1 LSNPIEKVK
10 KALLLTLP
18 LIIFLTQ
25 TVAIATE
32 ATEIHTPDF
41 PNYLDMLYDYK
52 PGTQL
57 NYTEYLQLL
66 KEFFNSI
73 NEGRDLEDVMSDPN
87 LSKLQSLM
95 REGGDLDNARKLDAL
110 MNYSTLNLDELI
122 QGIRD
127 DELRSLIQE
136 AALTGNVS
144 NSLLNLINEMYSSG
158 KISFDDYVRALYA
171 LRNISSDAESRKQ
184 IDSLLLRVLGNSLI
198 NSSLNVLGGSESLTQ
213 LTDQE
218 LMRDAVNS
226 MLQFLSREPETNADF
241 IKGLEDLLK
250 SSQTSPS
257 IPSLKLPSAGL
268 ALPPLT
274 SLSIDLGT
282 ALPFIVLALA
292 LTISLVIFLKQ
303 DKISSALARL
313 TPRGSRPFYGLGNI
327 ESRIIRTYWNS
338 VELLRKK
345 VQRSP
350 SDTHREYYERVSRT
364 LPEVDS
370 VFRNITFAYEKV
382 RWGALD
388 EGALAD
394 EVDSNYVRLKDLVG
408 KS

>member
-73 NEGRDLEDVMSDPN
+73 NKGRDLEDIMSDPN

-110 MNYSTLNLDELI
+110 MSYSTLNLDELI

-198 NSSLNVLGGSESLTQ
+198 NSSLNVLSGPGSLTQ

-218 LMRDAVNS
+218 LVRDAVNS

-241 IKGLEDLLK
+241 MKGLEDLLK

-257 IPSLKLPSAGL
+257 IPSLKIPSAGL

-303 DKISSALARL
+303 DKISSALARI
-313 TPRGSRPFYGLGNI
+313 TPRISRPSYRLNI
-327 ESRIIRTYWNS
+327 DSRVIKTYWNS

-394 EVDSNYVRLKDLVG
+394 EVDSNYVRLKDLVS

>member
-25 TVAIATE
+25 TVAIVTE

-110 MNYSTLNLDELI
+110 MNYSTLSSDELI

-144 NSLLNLINEMYSSG
+144 NSLLNLIYEMYSSG

-218 LMRDAVNS
+218 LVKDAVNS
-226 MLQFLSREPETNADF
+226 MLQFLSREPEANADF

-257 IPSLKLPSAGL
+257 IPSLKIPSAGL

-282 ALPFIVLALA
+282 ALPFIVLTLA

-303 DKISSALARL
+303 DKISSALARI
-313 TPRGSRPFYGLGNI
+313 TPRISRPSYRLNI
-327 ESRIIRTYWNS
+327 DSRVIKTYWNS

-364 LPEVDS
+364 LPEADS

-394 EVDSNYVRLKDLVG
+394 EVDSNYVRLKDLVS

>member
-1 LSNPIEKVK
+1 LSNPLKNVEKV
-10 KALLLTLP
+10 LLLMLP
-18 LIIFLTQ
+18 LIILLTQ
-25 TVAIATE
+25 TIATAAE

-41 PNYLDMLYDYK
+41 PNYLDILYDHE

-66 KEFFNSI
+66 KELFNSI
-73 NEGRDLEDVMSDPN
+73 NEGGNLEDIIGDPN

-95 REGGDLDNARKLDAL
+95 REGGDLDNAHKLEAL
-110 MNYSTLNLDELI
+110 TSYGALSVDELI

-136 AALTGNVS
+136 AASTGNVS
-144 NSLLNLINEMYSSG
+144 NYLLTLINEMYSSG

-171 LRNISSDAESRKQ
+171 LRNLSSDAESRKQ
-184 IDSLLLRVLGNSLI
+184 IDSLLLRILGNSLI
-198 NSSLNVLGGSESLTQ
+198 NSLLNLGGSETLTQ
-213 LTDQE
+213 LADQE
-218 LMRDAVNS
+218 LMREVVDSA
-226 MLQFLSREPETNADF
+226 LQFLGNEHEANANF
-241 IKGLEDLLK
+241 IKGLENLLNPQ
-250 SSQTSPS
+250 QTSPA

-292 LTISLVIFLKQ
+292 LTISLIIFLRQ
-303 DKISSALARL
+303 DKISSVLARL
-313 TPRGSRPFYGLGNI
+313 TPRSGRPSYGLGI

-350 SDTHREYYERVSRT
+350 SDTHREYYEKVSRT
-364 LPEVDS
+364 LPEADT

-388 EGALAD
+388 ESALVD
-394 EVDSNYVRLKDLVG
+394 EVVSNYVRLKDLVG
-408 KS
+408 RS

>member
-1 LSNPIEKVK
+1 MSNPIEKVK

-110 MNYSTLNLDELI
+110 MNYSTLSSDELI

-144 NSLLNLINEMYSSG
+144 NSLLNLIYEMYSSG

-226 MLQFLSREPETNADF
+226 MLQFLSREPEANADF

-292 LTISLVIFLKQ
+292 LTIFLVIFLKQ
-303 DKISSALARL
+303 DKISSALARI
-313 TPRGSRPFYGLGNI
+313 TPRISRPSYRLNI
-327 ESRIIRTYWNS
+327 DSRVIKTYWNS

-364 LPEVDS
+364 LPEADS

>member
-1 LSNPIEKVK
+1 LSNPLKNVEKV
-10 KALLLTLP
+10 LLLMLL
-18 LIIFLTQ
+18 LIILLTQ
-25 TVAIATE
+25 TIATATE

-41 PNYLDMLYDYK
+41 PNYLDILYDHE
-52 PGTQL
+52 PGAQL
-57 NYTEYLQLL
+57 SYTEYLQLL
-66 KEFFNSI
+66 KELFNSI
-73 NEGRDLEDVMSDPN
+73 NEGRDLEDIMSDPN

-95 REGGDLDNARKLDAL
+95 GEGGDLDNARKLEAL
-110 MNYSTLNLDELI
+110 TSYSTLNVDELI

-144 NSLLNLINEMYSSG
+144 NYLLTLINEMYSSG

-171 LRNISSDAESRKQ
+171 LRNLSSDAESRKQ
-184 IDSLLLRVLGNSLI
+184 IDSQLLRILGNSLI
-198 NSSLNVLGGSESLTQ
+198 NSLLDLGSSETLTQ
-213 LTDQE
+213 LADQE
-218 LMRDAVNS
+218 LMREVVDSA
-226 MLQFLSREPETNADF
+226 LQFLGNEHEANANF
-241 IKGLEDLLK
+241 IKGLEDLLNP
-250 SSQTSPS
+250 QQISPT

-268 ALPPLT
+268 ALPSLT

-282 ALPFIVLALA
+282 ALPFIVLALT
-292 LTISLVIFLKQ
+292 LTISLIIFLKQ
-303 DKISSALARL
+303 DKISPVLARL
-313 TPRGSRPFYGLGNI
+313 TPRSGRPSYEHSI
-327 ESRIIRTYWNS
+327 KSRIIRTYWNS

-350 SDTHREYYERVSRT
+350 SDTHREYYEKVSRT
-364 LPEVDS
+364 LPDADS

-388 EGALAD
+388 ESALVD
-394 EVDSNYVRLKDLVG
+394 EVVSNYVRLKDLVG

>member
-1 LSNPIEKVK
+1 
-10 KALLLTLP
+10 
-18 LIIFLTQ
+18 
-25 TVAIATE
+25 
-32 ATEIHTPDF
+32 
-41 PNYLDMLYDYK
+41 
-52 PGTQL
+52 
-57 NYTEYLQLL
+57 
-66 KEFFNSI
+66 
-73 NEGRDLEDVMSDPN
+73 
-87 LSKLQSLM
+87 
-95 REGGDLDNARKLDAL
+95 

-218 LMRDAVNS
+218 LVRDAVNS

>member
-110 MNYSTLNLDELI
+110 MNYSTLSSDELI

-144 NSLLNLINEMYSSG
+144 NSLLNLIYEMYSSG

-226 MLQFLSREPETNADF
+226 MLQFLSREPEANADF

-292 LTISLVIFLKQ
+292 LTIFLVIFLKQ
-303 DKISSALARL
+303 DKISSALARI
-313 TPRGSRPFYGLGNI
+313 TPRISRPSYRLNI
-327 ESRIIRTYWNS
+327 DSRVIKTYWNS

-364 LPEVDS
+364 LPEADS